1 MIKCFM
7 KEVTP
12 IVYLLRLF
20 TISSPCRRHI
30 IKVVFQQKLKL
41 LVCFCVFCVQ
51 FVLLEYGNKLFVL
64 CVGMQR
70 KILIFI
76 KKENINH
83 VLRGCFLAKEIWT
96 LLSRSMVDQFI
107 FFSQCLGMWMS
118 SNINIGKRKGVN
130 WSLYLLL

>member
-1 MIKCFM
+1 
-7 KEVTP
+7 
-12 IVYLLRLF
+12 
-20 TISSPCRRHI
+20 
-30 IKVVFQQKLKL
+30 
-41 LVCFCVFCVQ
+41 
-51 FVLLEYGNKLFVL
+51 
-64 CVGMQR
+64 MQR